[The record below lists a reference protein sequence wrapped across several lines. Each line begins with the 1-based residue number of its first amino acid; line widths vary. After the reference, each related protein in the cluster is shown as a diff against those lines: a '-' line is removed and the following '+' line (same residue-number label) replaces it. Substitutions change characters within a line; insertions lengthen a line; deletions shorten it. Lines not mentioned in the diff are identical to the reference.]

1 MDTLRLIGGVVVV
14 YFGFVFVLGT
24 FSLVSDAVPAIASVA
39 VANVT
44 HPVVLLNLG
53 LALATAL
60 IVALARR
67 KR

>member
-1 MDTLRLIGGVVVV
+1 MDTLRLIGGAVVV
-14 YFGFVFVLGT
+14 YFGFVVIFGT

-39 VANVT
+39 VANTT

-53 LALATAL
+53 LVLATVL